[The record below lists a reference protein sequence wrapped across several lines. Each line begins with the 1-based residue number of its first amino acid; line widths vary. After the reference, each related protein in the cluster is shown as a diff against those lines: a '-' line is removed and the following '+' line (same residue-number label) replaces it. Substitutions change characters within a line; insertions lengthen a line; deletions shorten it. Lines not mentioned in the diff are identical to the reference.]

1 MKNQFNKLA
10 FRMFIYIFGIV
21 LLFFWSDVANQ
32 LNVRLY
38 YSTLS
43 GDEIARNRPVF
54 HPPFLTIMPFVVLLV
69 VEITKLRK
77 FGI

>member
-1 MKNQFNKLA
+1 
-10 FRMFIYIFGIV
+10 MFIYIFGIV
-21 LLFFWSDVANQ
+21 LLFFWSDVANS

-43 GDEIARNRPVF
+43 GDEITRDGPVF
-54 HPPFLTIMPFVVLLV
+54 HPPFLSIMPFVVLLV

-77 FGI
+77 FVA